1 LRSEDSAYS
10 FTVTTE
16 VEDGG
21 RSLPREL
28 FATILDAAGVGI
40 VVLDS
45 RRQIVLANRAFCD
58 LLGYSESEILG
69 LDVRVVAHAENN
81 DAETGLFDDLLS
93 GKRARYTM
101 DKRCIHK
108 NGSIVWGRVTV
119 TRLRHDSGDL
129 AVAVVEDITEKR
141 GIEQAAE
148 EVRRAH
154 ERYALVARATNDV
167 IWDWDAEQGTIVWN
181 DALQTM
187 FGYQPDQIDN
197 RLEWWD
203 SHLNPD
209 DRERVVAGINGI
221 IEQGGSSWTDEYR
234 FERADGTFTEVL
246 DRGYIARS
254 EDGKPIRMIGAML
267 DVTERKRAERIAR
280 FMADASAVLASSLD
294 YTATLT
300 RVAELTVPVLA
311 DWCFV
316 DLRIGDHSYER
327 LSVFRDERGRPVRA
341 PNAIGGSTARSDEAD
356 LVRDVI
362 TSGIPMVLEIPA
374 GIAGDGSESGKKS
387 LEWLRQL
394 GVRSALIAPIA
405 AVPGDRAMGALT
417 LASGRSRRVL
427 GEDDL
432 RVVEDV
438 ARRAAMA
445 IEHSRLYDDA
455 RKASVAKDEFLAI
468 LSHELST
475 PLTIILGW
483 SGIISRPGVSG
494 EELQRGIESIR
505 ASALAQ
511 AQLID
516 DVLDLSR
523 VTTGKVHFEVEPV
536 SIGQL
541 VGDSLTAVRVA
552 ASAKRIELIAPDT
565 TIAGTVL
572 GDGNRLRQ
580 VIWNLLTNAIKF
592 TKPGGRVSVDLENA
606 PGIVRLVVTDTGQ
619 GIAREFVPHV
629 FEPFRQGDSSSTRT
643 HGGLGLG
650 LAIVRYL
657 VEAHG
662 GTVSAFSEGQDRG
675 AQFVVEL
682 PLVSSARS
690 SAEAE
695 GSRTDSVR
703 DRQSM
708 TAPDGELKGVRVL
721 FVDDQAE
728 ARDLASVVFSTAGAE
743 IAIVSSA
750 KEALETLAR
759 TGADI
764 VVTDIGMP
772 DVDGYALIREI
783 RRRDAHDGRHTRVIA
798 LTAYRGEQDQQRVE
812 AAGFDAYIKKPMDA
826 STLTATVAS
835 VMAATTNE

>member
-1 LRSEDSAYS
+1 M
-10 FTVTTE
+10 TTE
-16 VEDGG
+16 PDSG
-21 RSLPREL
+21 RSLPETL

-40 VVLDS
+40 VVVDPQLH
-45 RRQIVLANRAFCD
+45 IVLANPAFCD
-58 LLGYSESEILG
+58 LLGYSEREMLG
-69 LDVRVVAHAENN
+69 MDVREVARAEDDVTD
-81 DAETGLFDDLLS
+81 DALFGELLS
-93 GKRARYTM
+93 GERTRYAM
-101 DKRCIHK
+101 DRRCLHK
-108 NGSIVWGRVTV
+108 NGSVVWGRVTV
-119 TRLRHDSGDL
+119 TKLRHDSCDF
-129 AVAVVEDITEKR
+129 AIAVVEDITEKR
-141 GIEQAAE
+141 GVEEAAE

-167 IWDWDAEQGTIVWN
+167 IWDWDAEQGTIIWN

-209 DRERVVAGINGI
+209 DRERVVTGINGI

-267 DVTERKRAERIAR
+267 DVTERKRAERNAT

-294 YTATLT
+294 YHQTLT

-316 DLRIGDHSYER
+316 DLRTGDHSYER
-327 LSVFRDERGRPVRA
+327 LAVFHEEHGHPLRA
-341 PNAIGGSTARSDEAD
+341 PNATGGLHARSDKID

-362 TSGIPMVLEIPA
+362 ESGIPIVLDIPA
-374 GIAGDGSESGKKS
+374 TGSGEGSDASEKSIDRFRSLGI
-387 LEWLRQL
+387 
-394 GVRSALIAPIA
+394 RSALIVPLAV
-405 AVPGDRAMGALT
+405 VPGDRALGALT
-417 LASGRSRRVL
+417 LGVGRSRRVL

-445 IEHSRLYDDA
+445 IEHARLYDDA

-483 SGIISRPGVSG
+483 SGIISRPGVSA
-494 EELQRGIESIR
+494 EEMQRGIESIR

-523 VTTGKVHFEVEPV
+523 VTTGKVHLEVEPV

-541 VGDSLTAVRVA
+541 VADSLTAVRVA
-552 ASAKRIELIAPDT
+552 ASAKRIELVPPGST
-565 TIAGTVL
+565 SAGVVL

-592 TKPGGRVSVDLENA
+592 TKPGGRVSVELENS
-606 PGIVRLVVTDTGQ
+606 PGVVRLIVSDTGQ
-619 GIAREFVPHV
+619 GIARDFVAHV
-629 FEPFRQGDSSSTRT
+629 FEPFRQADASSTRS

-657 VEAHG
+657 VEGHG
-662 GTVSAFSEGQDRG
+662 GTVSAFSEGPDRG
-675 AQFVVEL
+675 ARFVVEL
-682 PLVSSARS
+682 PLVSSAT
-690 SAEAE
+690 ED
-695 GSRTDSVR
+695 TD
-703 DRQSM
+703 DRNPRPRGESES
-708 TAPDGELKGVRVL
+708 TAAIVPEGELRGVRVL

-728 ARDLASVVFSTAGAE
+728 ARELAKVVFSTAGAG
-743 IAIVSSA
+743 ISIVSSA
-750 KEALETLAR
+750 REALEVLDL
-759 TGADI
+759 GGVDI

-772 DVDGYALIREI
+772 EVDGYALIREI
-783 RRRDAHDGRHTRVIA
+783 RRRDEGSGQHTRVIA
-798 LTAYRGEQDQQRVE
+798 LTAYRGQEDHQRVLT
-812 AAGFDAYIKKPMDA
+812 AGFDAYVKKPMDA

-835 VMAATTNE
+835 VMAASTGG